1 MSRPFRGGNRRSKP
15 LPEGEFEAGIVD
27 LAEDGRG
34 VARIEGKVCFI
45 HGALPGESVKF
56 RYTRKHRDADEGETT
71 QVLVASPDRVEPPC
85 PHFGVCGGC
94 SLQHLAPAAQIAHKQ
109 QQLVQALRRVGK
121 VEPEAIAPPITGPTL
136 GYRRRARLGAKYVD
150 KRGTALV
157 GFRERS
163 SPFLAAL
170 ESCAV
175 LDPRVGEKLR
185 AIGECLSEL
194 SIRRELP
201 QIEIAC
207 ADAVALVLRVLQ
219 PPSDADRARLT
230 QLAQEHGFEL
240 YLQSGGPNTVAPM
253 TPPAPELH
261 YSPDGS
267 ADRLRFQPTDFIQ
280 INAAVSQ
287 QAVRQALAW
296 LRPQP
301 GEAVLELFCGL
312 GNFSI
317 PLARSGA
324 HVTAVEGEAAL
335 VARARAN
342 AQALG
347 LEIDFHAADLFQPK
361 ADAPWLQKPL
371 DAVLLDPPRAGAEA
385 MMPVIGALKPGRIVY
400 ISCHPGT
407 LARDAGMLVHGH
419 GYRLVRTGVMDM
431 FPHTS
436 HVESMALFERA

>member
-15 LPEGEFEAGIVD
+15 LPQGEFEATIVD

-45 HGALPGESVKF
+45 HGALPGERVNF

-71 QVLVASPDRVEPPC
+71 QVLEASPDRVEPPC
-85 PHFGVCGGC
+85 PHFGLCGGC
-94 SLQHLAPAAQIAHKQ
+94 SLQHLAPAAQVALKQ
-109 QQLVQALRRVGK
+109 RQLVEALRRVGK
-121 VEPEAIAPPITGPTL
+121 IEPETIAAPITGPSL
-136 GYRRRARLGAKYVD
+136 GYRRRARLGAKFVD
-150 KRGTALV
+150 KRGTTLV

-170 ESCAV
+170 ETCAV
-175 LDPRVGEKLR
+175 LDPRVGQKLR
-185 AIGECLSEL
+185 AIGECLSTL

-207 ADAVALVLRVLQ
+207 AGPVALVLRVLQ
-219 PPSDADRARLT
+219 PPTGEDRARLT
-230 QLAQEHGFEL
+230 QLALEHDFEL

-253 TPPAPELH
+253 TPPAARLD

-267 ADRLRFQPTDFIQ
+267 ADRLQFQPTDFIQ
-280 INAAVSQ
+280 INSAISQ
-287 QAVRQALAW
+287 QVVRQAIDW

-301 GEAVLELFCGL
+301 GEPVLELFCGL

-324 HVTAVEGEAAL
+324 RVTAVEGDASL

-347 LEIDFHAADLFQPK
+347 LDADFHAADLFLPR
-361 ADAPWLQKPL
+361 ADAPWLQAPF

-385 MMPVIGALKPGRIVY
+385 MMPVIGARKPRRIVY
-400 ISCHPGT
+400 VSCHPGT
-407 LARDAGMLVHGH
+407 LARDAGLLVHGH
-419 GYRLVRTGVMDM
+419 GYRLMRTGVMDM
-431 FPHTS
+431 FPHTT